1 MKSLGESSSK
11 VVILQKSSGPEGTS
25 GKTPE
30 QQTRSWHSWNKL
42 REWRILQLN
51 GTLKSVPLIQVTFI
65 IQKNTRYAN
74 IITTFNTRKF
84 QMKISKNIRLGMR
97 PTLTMQ
103 EEGIG
108 KEGSSPAEADT
119 EEFLE
124 EEVEGHTKTTTKEP
138 IANFK
143 GYMRKLSCNNC
154 FFRTKWLININVSV
168 LGRIN
173 SRYSSRSDNFKKD
186 GNQAN
191 EHFDRRNNENWNTK
205 RYNTAKIN
213 ISKQSR
219 IVIINYPGNLKADHR
234 KKLASKLKEEK
245 DYMRGI
251 LLRSGDIEENPGPGL
266 LIIPE
271 PMILEETRLSANLEF
286 PSKQLYDIGYFNF
299 EEFLITPRGIVAI
312 KEKLHNHIYSCPP
325 CENLNNCLKKFLK
338 IYIKKPIPLSNAMI
352 TIIVECLQCV
362 RCAYCLKLT
371 KFKPNKFL
379 PAGFICSQDCESK
392 YMNEF
397 ICTYSENERG
407 IIFHPEHR
415 TRALWMKHLGI
426 RTMNN
431 IGRIPACKEHFTYRT
446 CITDCLNV
454 GAIKDWIEDPENNL
468 KERKKR
474 AKKRIVPSLDAN
486 HIIELILNIAGGA
499 VCAGEKCTK
508 NLWLYKGESEYDH
521 KTGLQYCNSRC
532 YSTRKKLKIN
542 CHKEKVQIIQD
553 CIKETYHLNHRELYQ
568 EPTLGGAS
576 LLEQLTNYVTNNQAN
591 LLQEKIAGKIL
602 EGTAKIT
609 TWNMQGAINI
619 DQAIQFL
626 NKSKPAI
633 LCLQETRLNEDNQ
646 HIFQNKHYRSYQ
658 DRISGDIVTFVR
670 RDINARLIDD
680 KELKNISY
688 MILEVQTEG
697 EKIHIANIYARD
709 GKLHYKHLRY
719 LTEKYK
725 NIIMLGDLN
734 AKHNE
739 LLVHMQKTMYNS
751 NGLQLKIFLEGKDKL
766 NSSQAN
772 VFVHNIND
780 ESEWT
785 HTTHDGKWAQIDYII
800 SHLSIT
806 HKITE
811 TYYEYMLVSDHQGL
825 SVKAPELFPETNTLS
840 KNKFLP
846 DWKTYDSWKYK
857 YLVEI
862 ELEAA
867 VATGN
872 WYEQPLHKKIEVLTN
887 AQRLAF
893 HNSIQFKQ
901 VSSRG
906 ETKPRWLIQL
916 IQQKR
921 RYQSGLRKLASDTRK
936 KREEAINTIL
946 NIPNPNLKFHYNQE
960 TFEFWE
966 QNQKNFRTE
975 IHRLARKINRSIIK
989 IKKDNWENE
998 LQKLGELDIS
1008 KAPKEFYSTLKRL
1021 SGMGRSNNG
1030 IRKMEYNNVSANTE
1044 EGIANLMAQHAE
1056 DSFKPLEDESF
1067 NYFYFQSIIEE
1078 WESAQEALN
1087 RAKGE
1092 VTING
1097 NEEEDTF
1104 TWNPVSTN
1112 IKNKMQIETEKENFN
1127 PNLTKHQ
1134 LKTWELDNENKY
1146 KKVKEPL
1153 PSAPKLSLQVNE
1165 HWDEL
1170 KAHRCKKGKEEL
1182 EKAYKEFCIDDLNKV
1197 INKMKRKAPGNDE
1210 LVIDQFRDLGH
1221 GGKLKLLEIANE
1233 IYQTGT
1239 FPELWKQAIV
1249 VPILKKDKP
1258 AKDPGSYRPISLLPV
1273 GAKIVESLVLSKI
1286 NPYLNKRGLIPVAQT
1301 GFRKGQ
1307 STALNL
1313 KRMYTHAYTRSIR
1326 STHPTSSAMIF
1337 FDAKKAFDS
1346 VWHTGLL
1353 HKAMKDGLPGIFIR
1367 FFRSWLQDRTLRIRI
1382 GTTLSNQIKM
1392 ESGVPQ
1398 GSVLAPEAW
1407 NYNTGD
1413 IPSTKTA
1420 HSDTAVY
1427 ADDTSSATSHR
1438 DIDMLLELAQR
1449 EIWQLTDWTK
1459 QKRIKFEPTK
1469 THVLAINRKP
1479 EIRREIKKHT
1489 LYLDREKKDELKYA
1503 NHAKLLGVTF
1513 SETGTFHKHI
1523 NDKLK
1528 TCYGRIKQL
1537 YRFAKTVKGDT
1548 LYKVYLTSIEPIIT
1562 YATEILYEN
1571 MSCNTIKKLNA
1582 LEFTAIKTCYGLN
1595 RQTPIID
1602 LLEYLKSGG
1611 IAERLEKR
1619 RNNFVEN
1626 NKDSILIKHAETL
1639 KYSEGRRIRTKTVHR
1654 DRSLRKKGWKAN
1666 LHLHKEH
1673 LFFSDL
1679 PTANTQDNDKRNINI
1694 LQRDPAFQEGHIANS
1709 PIRFPEQEINHVRFR
1724 CRPGHERGTQFDP
1737 G

>member
-1 MKSLGESSSK
+1 M
-11 VVILQKSSGPEGTS
+11 LQNHIK
-25 GKTPE
+25 
-30 QQTRSWHSWNKL
+30 
-42 REWRILQLN
+42 
-51 GTLKSVPLIQVTFI
+51 
-65 IQKNTRYAN
+65 
-74 IITTFNTRKF
+74 
-84 QMKISKNIRLGMR
+84 
-97 PTLTMQ
+97 Q
-103 EEGIG
+103 EEWTG
-108 KEGSSPAEADT
+108 KEGLSPTGVDT
-119 EEFLE
+119 EGILE
-124 EEVEGHTKTTTKEP
+124 EEIGGHTETITKET
-138 IANFK
+138 IANFNSFIHSSF
-143 GYMRKLSCNNC
+143 YNNIL
-154 FFRTKWLININVSV
+154 FRRKWLTYTKKRTTGNV
-168 LGRIN
+168 N
-173 SRYSSRSDNFKKD
+173 SALKHSS
-186 GNQAN
+186 GL
-191 EHFDRRNNENWNTK
+191 
-205 RYNTAKIN
+205 N
-213 ISKQSR
+213 ISKHYKYQAQDHFDNRNNKDRNIKKS
-219 IVIINYPGNLKADHR
+219 INAKIKTYIQLKVESANHLVNFKAGQLINLI
-234 KKLASKLKEEK
+234 LKNIGK
-245 DYMRGI
+245 QDYMRGI

-266 LIIPE
+266 LTIPE

-286 PSKQLYDIGYFNF
+286 PEKQLYDIGYFNF
-299 EEFLITPRGIVAI
+299 EEFLIIPRGIIAI

-325 CENLNNCLKKFLK
+325 CDNLNNCLQKFLK
-338 IYIKKPIPLSNAMI
+338 IYIKKPIPLSNAMV

-371 KFKPNKFL
+371 KYKPNKFL
-379 PAGFICSQDCESK
+379 PAGFICSQDCEGK

-397 ICTYSENERG
+397 ICTYLDRERS

-415 TRALWMKHLGI
+415 TRALWMKHLGL

-431 IGRIPACKEHFTYRT
+431 IGRIPSCKEHFTYRT

-454 GAIKDWIEDPENNL
+454 GAIKTWIEDPENSL

-474 AKKRIVPSLDAN
+474 AKKRNVPSLDAS

-499 VCAGEKCTK
+499 VCAGEKCAR

-521 KTGLQYCNSRC
+521 KTGLQYCSSRC
-532 YSTRKKLKIN
+532 YRTRIKKEIN
-542 CHKEKVQIIQD
+542 CHKEKVQIIHD
-553 CIKETYHLNHRELYQ
+553 CIKETYHLNQKELYQ
-568 EPTLGGAS
+568 TPTLGGAS
-576 LLEQLTNYVTNNQAN
+576 LLDQLSNYVTNNQVN
-591 LLQEKIAGKIL
+591 SLQEKTAGKIL

-609 TWNMQGAINI
+609 TWNMQGATNI

-633 LCLQETRLNEDNQ
+633 LCLQETRLNEDNH

-670 RDINARLIDD
+670 KDVKAKLMDD
-680 KELKNISY
+680 KELENISY
-688 MILEVQTEG
+688 MIIEVQTEG

-709 GKLHYKHLRY
+709 GKLQYKHLRY

-725 NIIMLGDLN
+725 NIIILGDLN
-734 AKHNE
+734 AKHSD
-739 LLVHMQKTMYNS
+739 LLAHTQKTKYNS

-811 TYYEYMLVSDHQGL
+811 THYEYMLVSDHQGL
-825 SVKAPELFPETNTLS
+825 SVKAPELFPETHTLS
-840 KNKFLP
+840 KNKFVP
-846 DWKTYDSWKYK
+846 DWRSYDPWKYK
-857 YLVEI
+857 YIVEI

-867 VATGN
+867 VVTGN
-872 WYEQPLHKKIEVLTN
+872 WHEQPLHKKIEVFTN

-906 ETKPRWLIQL
+906 GTKPRWLIQL

-921 RYQSGLRKLASDTRK
+921 RYQNGLRKLASDTRK
-936 KREEAINTIL
+936 KREEAIKIIL
-946 NIPNPNLKFHYNQE
+946 NTPNPNLKFHYNQE
-960 TFEFWE
+960 MFDFWE
-966 QNQKNFRTE
+966 KNQKNFRTE
-975 IHRLARKINRSIIK
+975 IHRMARKINRSIIK
-989 IKKDNWENE
+989 INKENWENE
-998 LQKLGELDIS
+998 LQKLGELDIN
-1008 KAPKEFYSTLKRL
+1008 KAPKEFYSTIKRL
-1021 SGMGRSNNG
+1021 SGMGQSNNG
-1030 IRKMEYNNVSANTE
+1030 IRKMEYNKRCANTE
-1044 EGIANLMAQHAE
+1044 EGIADIMAIHAE
-1056 DSFKPLEDESF
+1056 DSFKPLDDEGF
-1067 NYFYFQSIIEE
+1067 NYFYFQSIMEE

-1092 VTING
+1092 VIING
-1097 NEEEDTF
+1097 NEEEDNF
-1104 TWNPVSTN
+1104 TWNPKSTN
-1112 IKNKMQIETEKENFN
+1112 INNKLHSATEKENFN
-1127 PNLTKHQ
+1127 PNLTKHH
-1134 LKTWELDNENKY
+1134 LKSWELNNEKRY

-1153 PSAPKLSLQVNE
+1153 PPAPKLNLQVNE
-1165 HWDEL
+1165 NWDEL
-1170 KAHRCKKGKEEL
+1170 KAHSCKKGKEEL
-1182 EKAYKEFCIDDLNKV
+1182 ETVYKEFNIENLNKV

-1221 GGKLKLLEIANE
+1221 GGKIKLLEIANE

-1239 FPELWKQAIV
+1239 FPKLWKQAIV

-1326 STHPTSSAMIF
+1326 STHPTSSTMVF

-1346 VWHTGLL
+1346 VWHIGLL
-1353 HKAMKDGLPGIFIR
+1353 HKAMRDGLPGIIIR
-1367 FFRSWLQDRTLRIRI
+1367 FLRSWLQDRTLRIRV
-1382 GTTLSNQIKM
+1382 GTTLSKQVKM

-1413 IPSTKTA
+1413 IPSTKTT

-1438 DIDMLLELAQR
+1438 DVEVLIELAQK

-1479 EIRREIKKHT
+1479 EIRREIRNHP
-1489 LYLDREKKDELKYA
+1489 LYLDRGKKDELKYA
-1503 NHAKLLGVTF
+1503 NHTKLLGVTF

-1528 TCYGRIKQL
+1528 KCYGRIKQL

-1548 LYKVYLTSIEPIIT
+1548 LYKVYMTSIEPIIT
-1562 YATEILYEN
+1562 YATEVLYEN

-1582 LEFTAIKTCYGLN
+1582 MEFTAIKTCYSLD
-1595 RQTPIID
+1595 RQTPTID
-1602 LLEYLKSGG
+1602 LIEYLKNGG

-1619 RNNFVEN
+1619 RNNFIEN

-1639 KYSEGRRIRTKTVHR
+1639 KYSEGRRIRIKTVHR
-1654 DRSLRKKGWKAN
+1654 DRSTRKKGWKAN

-1679 PTANTQDNDKRNINI
+1679 TNANTQDNEKRNISL
-1694 LQRDPAFQEGHIANS
+1694 LQKDPAFQEGHIANS
-1709 PIRFPEQEINHVRFR
+1709 PIRFPEQEINHVRFK
-1724 CRPGHERGTQFDP
+1724 CRPGYERGTQFDP